1 MRNSDRDLEQEL
13 KSAQWIIEKVQSSSS
28 YAQNLYAALCNMQW
42 QPTDIFPILREESWS
57 CSWRYAGGLV
67 AEICGHGDYMD
78 YYCSGMGGFAPLA
91 DETPEE
97 TARWI
102 RDKGYVAESVVTD
115 EIRRDLSLLGWHP
128 LPWDD

>member
-1 MRNSDRDLEQEL
+1 
-13 KSAQWIIEKVQSSSS
+13 
-28 YAQNLYAALCNMQW
+28 
-42 QPTDIFPILREESWS
+42 
-57 CSWRYAGGLV
+57 
-67 AEICGHGDYMD
+67 
-78 YYCSGMGGFAPLA
+78 MGGFAPLA